1 MMSMISLQCNRAWFA
16 SISVPEIRLS
26 ARSPI
31 EDTETLKWEVGVTGL
46 VLIHPPRIQQE
57 RKGSV
62 ADVHVCANGSSPEIG
77 LRSARLWD

>member
-31 EDTETLKWEVGVTGL
+31 EDAETLKWEVGVTGL
-46 VLIHPPRIQQE
+46 VRLVPAWE
-57 RKGSV
+57 RRRRTCV
-62 ADVHVCANGSSPEIG
+62 
-77 LRSARLWD
+77 